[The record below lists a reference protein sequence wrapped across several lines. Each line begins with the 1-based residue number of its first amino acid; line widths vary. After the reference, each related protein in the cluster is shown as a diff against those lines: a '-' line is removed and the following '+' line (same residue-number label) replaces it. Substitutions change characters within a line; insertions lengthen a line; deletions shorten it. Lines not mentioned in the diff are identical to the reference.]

1 MCQSRPVSRPIVRV
15 IIGVFGFV
23 WGLTSEAIYYR
34 SGAPVPDVLR
44 DLSIGWIYLYGG
56 LAIWSSRPAN
66 RTGRLMTLVGL
77 TWFIGNLQLSE
88 APVVHEIG
96 VAFADVVFVC
106 LIALI
111 LAYPTGRLET
121 RLDRY
126 TVVILAIGTTINN
139 SVRLIPLQAGIDL
152 EPARLYVG
160 LSLAILAYV
169 VVLRRWFA
177 APARRRSELLPVLI
191 AGSVLMAVL
200 ATNLALQILQMPA
213 EIQALL
219 LAARGL
225 APAAIPLALL
235 VGFYRQSELRQRALL
250 DAMPDLMI
258 RFTTAGNYID
268 IRTDDAALLRAPVD
282 SVAGGRIE
290 DVLPPGIG
298 AALIA
303 AGSAAIDTGNIQT
316 LDFSVDLPS
325 GRHDYEARLTPSGAD
340 EVTAVVRDFTEQRAA
355 QKELRESRARI
366 VEATVAERRRLERDL
381 HDGAQQ
387 RLVAV
392 SLALRLARTR
402 LSPDVDAMALVGL
415 NDAGE
420 ELKTALTEL
429 RELARG
435 IHPAILTEAG
445 LGPAID
451 SLAARSAVPAEVIA
465 VPTRRLSPAVE
476 STAYFVVSEALAN
489 VAKYASATRATVS
502 AECPGDSLRVEVTDD
517 GVGGADPTRGSGL
530 RGLADRVAA
539 INGSLSIDSPMGGG
553 TRLVAELP
561 LAD

>member
-1 MCQSRPVSRPIVRV
+1 
-15 IIGVFGFV
+15 
-23 WGLTSEAIYYR
+23 
-34 SGAPVPDVLR
+34 
-44 DLSIGWIYLYGG
+44 
-56 LAIWSSRPAN
+56 
-66 RTGRLMTLVGL
+66 
-77 TWFIGNLQLSE
+77 
-88 APVVHEIG
+88 
-96 VAFADVVFVC
+96 
-106 LIALI
+106 
-111 LAYPTGRLET
+111 
-121 RLDRY
+121 
-126 TVVILAIGTTINN
+126 
-139 SVRLIPLQAGIDL
+139 
-152 EPARLYVG
+152 
-160 LSLAILAYV
+160 

-402 LSPDVDAMALVGL
+402 LSPDVDTMALVGL

>member
-1 MCQSRPVSRPIVRV
+1 MWQGHRVNRPGFRA
-15 IIGVFGFV
+15 IIAVGGLI
-23 WGLTSEAIYYR
+23 WGLASEAIYYR
-34 SGAPVPDVLR
+34 TGAPALDVLR
-44 DLSIGWIYLYGG
+44 DLAIGWIYLYGG
-56 LAIWSSRPAN
+56 LAIWSSRPGN

-77 TWFIGNLQLSE
+77 TWFIGNLQSSDL
-88 APVVHEIG
+88 PVVNAIG

-111 LAYPTGRLET
+111 LAYPTGRLES
-121 RLDRY
+121 RLDRS
-126 TVVILAIGTTINN
+126 TVVLLAIGTTVNN
-139 SVRLIPLQAGIDL
+139 AVRLIPVPAGIDL
-152 EPARLYVG
+152 EPARLYAG
-160 LSLAILAYV
+160 LSMAILAYV

-200 ATNLALQILQMPA
+200 ATNLALQILDMP
-213 EIQALL
+213 EEVQALL

-258 RFTTAGNYID
+258 RFTADGHYLD
-268 IRTDDAALLRAPVD
+268 SRTDDAALLQGPIDA
-282 SVAGGRIE
+282 VAGGRIE
-290 DVLPPGIG
+290 DALPPGVG

-303 AGSAAIDTGNIQT
+303 AGSAAIDTGTIQT

-325 GRHDYEARLTPSGAD
+325 GRRDYEARLTPSGAD
-340 EVTAVVRDFTEQRAA
+340 ELTAVVRDFSEQRAA
-355 QKELRESRARI
+355 QKELRRSRTRI
-366 VEATVAERRRLERDL
+366 VEATIAERRRIERDL

-392 SLALRLARTR
+392 SLTLRLARSR
-402 LSPDVDAMALVGL
+402 LRPDVDAAALADL
-415 NDAGE
+415 DQAGD
-420 ELKTALTEL
+420 ELKTALLEL

-451 SLAARSAVPAEVIA
+451 SLAARSAVPAEVAA

-476 STAYFVVSEALAN
+476 STAYFVISEALAN
-489 VAKYASATRATVS
+489 IAKYASATKATVS
-502 AECPGDSLRVEVTDD
+502 AECPDDSLRVEISDD
-517 GVGGADPTRGSGL
+517 GVGGADPSRGQRTSWAGRSSGRHRRQPL
-530 RGLADRVAA
+530 DR
-539 INGSLSIDSPMGGG
+539 
-553 TRLVAELP
+553 
-561 LAD
+561 